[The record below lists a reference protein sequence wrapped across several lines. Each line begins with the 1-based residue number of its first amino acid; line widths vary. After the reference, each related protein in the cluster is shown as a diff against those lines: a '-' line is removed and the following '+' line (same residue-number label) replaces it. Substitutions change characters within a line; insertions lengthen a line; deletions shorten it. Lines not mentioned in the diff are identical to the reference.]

1 MTPRSF
7 SLTPTSQEC
16 NNDDKIVKAN
26 RHGKVPGAGW
36 KRMYKLQE
44 FNSQLYVLQSKKG
57 QITKQDNLD
66 ASSGDTTVT
75 YKKNG

>member
-1 MTPRSF
+1 METHVQITR
-7 SLTPTSQEC
+7 
-16 NNDDKIVKAN
+16 V
-26 RHGKVPGAGW
+26 
-36 KRMYKLQE
+36 
-44 FNSQLYVLQSKKG
+44 LYVLQSKKG